1 MLVPSAASTAP
12 DAVTAYA
19 HATER
24 LGAGAPSH
32 ITEWVSGGGSER
44 LAEAAAARARVLGEL
59 DEGVSVSQV
68 VVPGFFA
75 EVDVFG
81 VQLDVDAET
90 SDVVYL
96 PSVLPLDADGNLVG
110 EGDVVAQAA
119 QVFHNAEVELAKRGL
134 GMDQVV
140 MTVDYTTLATI
151 RDYKHTGAP
160 RREALGPVYPGA
172 AGILMDALAHPG
184 ALFQLE
190 VTASRVPTKSVNP
203 GWSRYSKLTYSPAV
217 EAGELLF
224 MSGQGALD
232 PETETAL
239 FAGDIVKQAEYT
251 YGNIVTVLET
261 AGLDASDLIS
271 LVEYVTPAGRARWT
285 EVAAVRDA
293 ILGDHQ
299 VALTQVQC
307 AGLLRREFEI
317 EVIPLARRRRAL

>member
-1 MLVPSAASTAP
+1 MLSAEPLVSGTDPAEVYRRAIGDGTA
-12 DAVTAYA
+12 A
-19 HATER
+19 HV
-24 LGAGAPSH
+24 
-32 ITEWVSGGGSER
+32 TEWVATAAAGDLPA
-44 LAEAAAARARVLGEL
+44 LAEARTAVLAP
-59 DEGVSVSQV
+59 DVPVSQV
-68 VVPGFFA
+68 VVPGFFDA
-75 EVDVFG
+75 RDRFG
-81 VQLDVDAET
+81 VTVERDAES

-96 PSVLPLDADGNLVG
+96 PSVLPLDEDGNLVG
-110 EGDVVAQAA
+110 EGDVVAQAR
-119 QVFHNAEVELAKRGL
+119 QVFHNAEVELAKHGL

-160 RREALGPVYPGA
+160 RRECLGPVYPGA
-172 AGILMDALAHPG
+172 AGILMDRLAHPG

-190 VTASRVPTKSVNP
+190 VTATRQPTTSVNP
-203 GWSRYSKLTYSPAV
+203 GWERYGKLTYSPAV

-251 YGNIVTVLET
+251 YGNILTVLQT
-261 AGLDASDLIS
+261 AGLDASDLVS
-271 LVEYVTPAGRARWT
+271 LVEYVTPAGLARWS
-285 EVAAVRDA
+285 EVAEVRRA
-293 ILGDHQ
+293 LLGDHE

-317 EVIPLARRRRAL
+317 EVIPLARWRTS